1 MLCLVTTILLQILQ
15 DLKKHNISVYKFP
28 DQELDESNRYMRTK
42 LPFAVVGSE
51 KEWEDEDGVRVRG
64 REYPWGAVNIE
75 DQVLL
80 KP

>member
-1 MLCLVTTILLQILQ
+1 MLCMATTVLLQILQ